1 MSSESRTH
9 HDKAKRHLGD
19 VVPPDVVEAKGAE
32 ETRVWRISKLLR
44 SLAYSALS
52 ISQQALFIAQN
63 TRDIADQL
71 EDISA
76 TLRDQA
82 KKNGG

>member
-1 MSSESRTH
+1 MSSESRNH
-9 HDKAKRHLGD
+9 HDKAKRHLSD
-19 VVPPDVVEAKGAE
+19 VNPPDVVTVQGQE

-71 EDISA
+71 EDISV
-76 TLRDQA
+76 TLREQN
-82 KKNGG
+82 KNGE